1 MAQFVLSHC
10 SWTEERKRKVRLLL
24 RTLSELSQSSGIPL
38 ILQAG
43 THLGYVRMGGIL
55 PWDDDVDLGIE
66 EKHLST
72 FLALLN
78 QYNSLKWRKILELSS
93 RTYYYK
99 IWSEEGETI
108 DGYDY
113 TFPFIDL
120 WVYNVVGNDF
130 VFWNKIV
137 CPNSALYPLE
147 NIHFEG
153 FVFQQPGN
161 TEEVLNSR
169 YVDWKTMIRVYP
181 WIHRLEQG
189 GNPMFDYPI
198 TILNYM

>member
-1 MAQFVLSHC
+1 M
-10 SWTEERKRKVRLLL
+10 

-55 PWDDDVDLGIE
+55 PWDDDV
-66 EKHLST
+66 
-72 FLALLN
+72 
-78 QYNSLKWRKILELSS
+78 
-93 RTYYYK
+93 
-99 IWSEEGETI
+99 
-108 DGYDY
+108 
-113 TFPFIDL
+113 DL